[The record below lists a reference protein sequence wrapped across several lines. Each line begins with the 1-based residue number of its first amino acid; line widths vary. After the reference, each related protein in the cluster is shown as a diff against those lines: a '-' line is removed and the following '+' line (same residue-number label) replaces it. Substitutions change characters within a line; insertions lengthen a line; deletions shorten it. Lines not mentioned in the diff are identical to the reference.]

1 MKSDFLKIL
10 YIYVRFL
17 IKRGIKMDSIEELN
31 FVDSLVYEAEHCDAT
46 VEEAYDAVC
55 KLLDDFLAA

>member
-1 MKSDFLKIL
+1 
-10 YIYVRFL
+10 
-17 IKRGIKMDSIEELN
+17 MDSVEELN
-31 FVDSLVYEAEHCDAT
+31 FVDSLVYEAEHCNAT